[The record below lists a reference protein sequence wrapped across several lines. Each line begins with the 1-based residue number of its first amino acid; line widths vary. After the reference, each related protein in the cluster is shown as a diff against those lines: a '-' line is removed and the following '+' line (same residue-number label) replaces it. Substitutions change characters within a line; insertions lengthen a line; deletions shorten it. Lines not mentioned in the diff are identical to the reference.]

1 MTPIIVVMLL
11 APVILCSYLNNT
23 SSRLFA
29 VGGATVF
36 FVAMISGGTR
46 MKSQELII
54 AGAT

>member
-1 MTPIIVVMLL
+1 MIPIVVIMLL
-11 APVILCSYLNNT
+11 APVILCSYLSST

-36 FVAMISGGTR
+36 FVAMISSGTR